1 MNTLLKLAIASL
13 TLLASSSGWAAQESD
28 GEVAAMKARLTS
40 IEREARELESRINKL
55 EGNDRLVSGS
65 INGQKYSFSIPS
77 TASLGLVIGC
87 FCALWAQN
95 TKRNAWLWFFMGGC
109 FAPIALLV
117 LLVKNAE
124 LRRAETSGTQPS

>member
-1 MNTLLKLAIASL
+1 MNTIVKLAML
-13 TLLASSSGWAAQESD
+13 CLVLLAPSSGRAAQASND
-28 GEVAAMKARLTS
+28 DLAAMKARLES

-55 EGNDRLVSGS
+55 EGNDRFFSGS

-109 FAPIALLV
+109 FAPIALFV
-117 LLVKNAE
+117 LLAKNSE
-124 LRRAETSGTQPS
+124 HQRLVNSRQDPS

>member
-1 MNTLLKLAIASL
+1 MNTLLKLVIVSL
-13 TLLASSSGWAAQESD
+13 MLLAPTSGWSAQESD
-28 GEVAAMKARLTS
+28 SDLAAMKIRLNS
-40 IEREARELESRINKL
+40 IEREARELESRIDKL
-55 EGNDRLVSGS
+55 EGNDRFFSGS

-109 FAPIALLV
+109 FAPIALFV
-117 LLVKNAE
+117 LLAKNSE
-124 LRRAETSGTQPS
+124 HQRLVNSRQDPS